1 MLFNFYCQKE
11 PPFDKVTTCRE
22 SSNVPEYF
30 AILREGGEAP
40 KVVVHFRIRKR
51 YSKLLFYFGIIR
63 KRDSNFFAASIG
75 LRIET
80 TDFCLIRARK
90 MTQLVGS
97 DRGSDRSKQKPC
109 QITRLAIGKVNS
121 GHDPRAG
128 GVAS

>member
-1 MLFNFYCQKE
+1 
-11 PPFDKVTTCRE
+11 
-22 SSNVPEYF
+22 VPEYF
-30 AILREGGEAP
+30 AVDKEGGEAP
-40 KVVVHFRIRKR
+40 KVVVRFR
-51 YSKLLFYFGIIR
+51 IIR

-97 DRGSDRSKQKPC
+97 DRSKQKPC